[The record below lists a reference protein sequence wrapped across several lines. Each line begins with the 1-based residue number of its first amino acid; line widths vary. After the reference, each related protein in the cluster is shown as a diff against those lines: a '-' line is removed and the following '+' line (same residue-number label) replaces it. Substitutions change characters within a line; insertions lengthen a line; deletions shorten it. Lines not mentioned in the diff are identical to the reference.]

1 MDDAIFSIKEKTFDK
16 ILNYAHYAKDKFK
29 SEIGGMCVVLED
41 KDGDHELVDP
51 VILKQTISGGNCVLD
66 KDELAKYY
74 TKADMKYNKQKY
86 TFCWWHSHHTLG
98 AFWSSTDTD
107 TMEEASGSPISY
119 SLVVSWD
126 KEPYGHIFRVSYWK
140 PIVDHHD
147 IKLEITDRKEKRI
160 PKSIIK
166 EVDDKCSTFVAT
178 KSNYIGSPLNR
189 NYRGYGYTNYG
200 IQNELF
206 GDHLDLTEKEDTT
219 ATYGIVLDEVD
230 SLLNKLACG
239 TINYHNYSYE
249 IDKINDKLGKDHP
262 ISVSKEEEK
271 TVDNILA
278 KTASDYVTYDL
289 SKEEVDDRVNIMN
302 IEGDWA

>member
-1 MDDAIFSIKEKTFDK
+1 MDDAKFSIKEKTFDK
-16 ILNYAHYAKDKFK
+16 ILNYAHYAKEKFK

-41 KDGDHELVDP
+41 KDGDYELVDP
-51 VILKQTISGGNCVLD
+51 VILKQTISGGQCVLD

-74 TKADMKYNKQKY
+74 TKTDMKYNNQKY

-98 AFWSSTDTD
+98 AFWSKTDTD

-147 IKLEITDRKEKRI
+147 IELEITDRKEKRI

-166 EVDDKCSTFVAT
+166 EVDNKCSTVSIV
-178 KSNYIGSPLNR
+178 KSNYIGSPINR
-189 NYRGYGYTNYG
+189 NYRGYGYRSYG

-219 ATYGIVLDEVD
+219 ATYGIVLDQVD
-230 SLLNKLACG
+230 SLINRLACG
-239 TINYHNYSYE
+239 TINYHHYSYE
-249 IDKINDKLGKDHP
+249 IDKINDKLGENHP

-271 TVDNILA
+271 TVDNILS
-278 KTASDYVTYDL
+278 KTASDYVHYDL
-289 SKEEVDDRVNIMN
+289 TKEEVDDRVNIMN